1 MKKIAFIV
9 RGNLRNP
16 DKFRSNITKYFQNGF
31 EVFLKFTRRGGHA
44 VELVQELMEQELD
57 YLVGVGGDG
66 TFSEVVNGYMLA
78 SADCR
83 ENTVLVAFPR
93 GSGNDFARTA
103 GKVES
108 MEHLYALINRNQNQP
123 LDIVEARFFENGKEK
138 VRYYDNSFDIGLGG
152 LVSKFM
158 NKSGKTWGSNFTYFY
173 NILRSFLFFKRI
185 PVVVTSPEVNFKG
198 NVLLI
203 AVNNGKYFGSGLGIA
218 PNAKLD
224 DGMANM
230 VIARNISIFQF
241 LLFMPALKKAKPIK
255 ISELFYHEISSCK
268 IESPIKDCP
277 IEMDGEVI
285 GSVPLQLKVLK
296 HAAKII
302 SVYSNSN

>member
-16 DKFRSNITKYFQNGF
+16 DKFRANITKYFQSEF

-44 VELVQELMEQELD
+44 VELVQELMGQKLD

-78 SADCR
+78 SANDR
-83 ENTVLVAFPR
+83 GNTVLVAFPR
-93 GSGNDFARTA
+93 GSGNDFSRTA

-108 MEHLYALINRNQNQP
+108 MEHLYRLISKNQTKP
-123 LDIVEARFFENGKEK
+123 LDIVEAKYFEDGKEM

-173 NILRSFLFFKRI
+173 NILRSFVFFKRI

-224 DGMANM
+224 DGKANM
-230 VIARNISIFQF
+230 VIARNINILQF
-241 LLFMPALKKAKPIK
+241 LLFMPTLKRAKPINM
-255 ISELFYHEISSCK
+255 SELFYHEVSSCK
-268 IESPIKDCP
+268 IDSPVKDCP
-277 IEMDGEVI
+277 IEMDGEVV
-285 GSVPLQLKVLK
+285 GSVPLHLKVLK
-296 HAAKII
+296 HVAKTI
-302 SVYSNSN
+302 SVTPV